1 MKIAI
6 LANNYCPGTLETVRC
21 FKKSQKINYVII
33 ETSIRKSLTKNE
45 IIFNKSN
52 LQLERIL
59 FSKKQRGFI
68 GKVKEVWE
76 KKIFLSLL
84 LDILF
89 KNIGS

>member
-68 GKVKEVWE
+68 VK
-76 KKIFLSLL
+76 
-84 LDILF
+84 
-89 KNIGS
+89 